1 MKDYSNATVKR
12 AVQNLLLN
20 DVTIP
25 RKGKFLGLA
34 DDFGIDSYKELIQKE
49 INPKRMTFVGN
60 TWNVPEMSERGVKY
74 LKDNLERESTR
85 NQYNIIDAD
94 FCDTYVNSGKLLKY
108 VFDDMN
114 KGSSSKLLMFTFG
127 VRKVSTDN
135 TLNFLKELFY
145 KDSFEFLGKQSISIQ
160 AENSYKPFIKKLV
173 HNQSIFEESSLYLY
187 RDTAVMLSGAIS
199 WKGVIWLIY

>member
-25 RKGKFLGLA
+25 KKGKFLGLA
-34 DDFGIDSYKELIQKE
+34 DDLGIDSYKELIQKE

-74 LKDNLERESTR
+74 PKDNLERESTR

-114 KGSSSKLLMFTFG
+114 KGSSRKLLMFTFG

-135 TLNFLKELFY
+135 TLSFLKELFY
-145 KDSFEFLGKQSISIQ
+145 KDSFEFLTVTELLDHYQTTDYFGK
-160 AENSYKPFIKKLV
+160 LC
-173 HNQSIFEESSLYLY
+173 SSWF
-187 RDTAVMLSGAIS
+187 TC
-199 WKGVIWLIY
+199 K

>member
-60 TWNVPEMSERGVKY
+60 TWNVPEISERGVKY

-94 FCDTYVNSGKLLKY
+94 FC
-108 VFDDMN
+108 VFDPN
-114 KGSSSKLLMFTFG
+114 
-127 VRKVSTDN
+127 
-135 TLNFLKELFY
+135 
-145 KDSFEFLGKQSISIQ
+145 
-160 AENSYKPFIKKLV
+160 
-173 HNQSIFEESSLYLY
+173 
-187 RDTAVMLSGAIS
+187 
-199 WKGVIWLIY
+199 